1 MIIVRTP
8 YRLSFFG
15 GSSDYEKW
23 YSRHGGLCL
32 ASAIDKYSYVS
43 LRRLP
48 PYFPYRS
55 RVVWSKV
62 EMVESNLDIENP
74 AIRGV
79 LDYLKLSDQG
89 LEVHYDS
96 DIPARAG
103 MGSSS
108 AFVVGL
114 LNAWWALTAE
124 GKCPARTLAKTA
136 IRVEREF
143 CGDTVG
149 IQDQVSC
156 AYGNV
161 NLIRIERDGD
171 FSIQPV
177 PPMRL
182 AQLEEYLLLLFT
194 GFTRHASEVAERQVA
209 EMERHEAQMT
219 KLMEMARD
227 GFEILAD
234 PYRTLREF
242 FSLLN
247 EAWYVKRELSSAIT
261 DERIDDI
268 HGKIIRA
275 GATAAK
281 LCGAGGGG
289 FFLVAVEPER
299 REDFLREFDGWVW
312 FPVRFAHEG
321 SRIIF
326 QNDG

>member
-1 MIIVRTP
+1 MLLVRTP
-8 YRLSFFG
+8 FRMSFFG

-23 YSRHGGLCL
+23 YSKHGGLCL
-32 ASAIDKYSYVS
+32 ASTINKYSYVS

-48 PYFPYRS
+48 PYFTYRS

-62 EMVESNLDIENP
+62 EMVDSNLDIENP
-74 AIRGV
+74 AIRGA
-79 LDYLKLSDQG
+79 LDYLNLPDQG

-136 IRVEREF
+136 IRIEREF
-143 CGDTVG
+143 CKDTVG
-149 IQDQVSC
+149 CQDQVSC
-156 AYGNV
+156 AYGGV
-161 NLIRIERDGD
+161 NLIRVWRDGD
-171 FSIQPV
+171 FSVQPV
-177 PPMRL
+177 APERL
-182 AQLEEYLLLLFT
+182 AHLEEHLLLLFT
-194 GFTRHASEVAERQVA
+194 GFTRHASEVAGRQVA
-209 EMERHEAQMT
+209 EMENHET
-219 KLMEMARD
+219 EMAELMKMAYE
-227 GFEILAD
+227 GFDILSD
-234 PYRTLREF
+234 PRRSLREL

-261 DERIDDI
+261 DQRIDDI